1 MLTLSKIKRAFRRLV
16 GIGQLFFYG
25 LVSDTLSFQLFDVS
39 KVSLCTLWKFRGQ
52 SLHWIRWVRIP
63 SASRK
68 WWRDAASAPVK
79 GKDSKSCLYLSFSRS
94 LKNHTTAG
102 FFGWKLLL
110 HKEKKEVMQE
120 VGVSLKEA
128 LRLEM
133 RLSMRKEC
141 PCHGC
146 MGCAIYRISLE
157 GWRGTTRTSYFCYA
171 MYGGKRHLVTWID
184 FLEANHE
191 VSIFCKDSIRWCL
204 PDDPSNRKKKQPHK
218 SLIGFGFSILW
229 RMPGWLDCSPQRH
242 PVQH

>member
-39 KVSLCTLWKFRGQ
+39 KVSLCTLWKFRG
-52 SLHWIRWVRIP
+52 SHFTGFAGC
-63 SASRK
+63 AS
-68 WWRDAASAPVK
+68 
-79 GKDSKSCLYLSFSRS
+79 
-94 LKNHTTAG
+94 
-102 FFGWKLLL
+102 
-110 HKEKKEVMQE
+110 Q
-120 VGVSLKEA
+120 A
-128 LRLEM
+128 LRESGGATPRL
-133 RLSMRKEC
+133 RLSKGRTRRVASTSAFPEVWRIIPQRGSLAGSCCCTRKKGGHARGWSFFERGVEAGDEIEYAKRM
-141 PCHGC
+141 PLPWLY
-146 MGCAIYRISLE
+146 GCAIYRISLE